1 MIPTRNYSS
10 RLGER
15 VRLLTLHSTEGAR
28 TVESLGAFFQR
39 VTNASYHGA
48 VDDNRYESYVD
59 YSYAA
64 WHLRN
69 GNQEADGLALCGF
82 AAWSKADWLRHPK
95 MLDLSAAWLA
105 ERSRARNVPL
115 RHLNYNE
122 IVACMNQRSHPGG
135 VLMHRDYTYATG
147 DGTHTDL
154 GVNFPLNDV
163 VIPKA
168 RIILA
173 WLTGAKRQDEDDI
186 VELPPTAHRIDR
198 QIPTGV
204 DGRLLL
210 ISNTDGDKNT
220 TKVWGIYAVI
230 DKSPNPPTITKMFE
244 DPNGRVFPQW
254 WAFNQP
260 LPAGSTSVVVNYLSP
275 EAGMVAKVI

>member
-1 MIPTRNYSS
+1 MIPTKNFSS

-15 VRLLTLHSTEGAR
+15 VRLLALHDTEGAR

-48 VDDNRYESYVD
+48 VDDRRYESYVD

-82 AAWSKADWLRHPK
+82 AAWSRDEWLKHPK
-95 MLDLSAAWLA
+95 MLDLAAAWLA
-105 ERSRARNVPL
+105 ERSKARNIPL
-115 RHLNYNE
+115 RHLTYQE
-122 IVACMNQRSHPGG
+122 VAACMNQQNHPGG
-135 VLMHRDYTYATG
+135 VLMHRDYTYATR

-154 GVNFPLNDV
+154 GINFPLDDV
-163 VIPKA
+163 VLPKA
-168 RIILA
+168 RALLA
-173 WLTGAKRQDEDDI
+173 KLTDTTKRRGCI
-186 VELPPTAHRIDR
+186 VELPPTEHRRDA

-210 ISNTDGDKNT
+210 ISNTDGNKNT

-230 DKSPNPPTITKMFE
+230 DRGSQPPTVSKMFE

-260 LPAGSTSVVVNYLSP
+260 LPAGSTSVIVNYLSP